1 VGRPVGDKQE
11 IGMRIGLGLEMNGTI
26 DEVVARARVLASTGV
41 ATLWS
46 SQIFG
51 WDTLTVLAVVGREV
65 PGVDLGTAVIPV
77 HPRHPMMLA
86 EQALTVQGASG
97 GRLVLGI
104 GLSHQVVV
112 EGAWGHSFDK
122 PARYMHEYLSVL
134 VPLLHGEQVSFNGE
148 VIRTN
153 TFGPL
158 DIAPTP
164 PPPVLVAALGPTMLR
179 HAGTQA
185 DGTVLWMVG
194 PTTVAEHIVPTIT
207 AEASGAG
214 RPPPQVVVTLP
225 VCVTNDPDAARA
237 RADRIFAMYGQL
249 PSYRAMLDREGAA
262 GPADVAVVGTEEE
275 VTAQIRRFADAGAT
289 EFSGALY
296 GTPEELERSRTLLGS
311 LAQAS
316 AG

>member
-1 VGRPVGDKQE
+1 
-11 IGMRIGLGLEMNGTI
+11 MRIGLGLEMNGTI
-26 DEVVARARVLASTGV
+26 DEIVARARLLASTGV
-41 ATLWS
+41 VSLWS

-51 WDTLTVLAVVGREV
+51 WDTLTVLAIVGREV

-86 EQALTVQGASG
+86 EQALTVQAAIG

-112 EGAWGHSFDK
+112 EGAWGCSFAK
-122 PARYMHEYLSVL
+122 PARYMREYLSVL

-158 DIAPTP
+158 DVAPTT

-179 HAGTQA
+179 QAGAQA
-185 DGTVLWMVG
+185 DGTVTWMVG
-194 PTTVAEHIVPTIT
+194 PNTVAQHIVPTI
-207 AEASGAG
+207 AAAASDAG

-225 VCVTNDPDAARA
+225 VCVTDDPAAARS
-237 RADRIFAMYGQL
+237 RADKIFAMYGQL
-249 PSYRAMLDREGAA
+249 RSYRAMLDREGAA
-262 GPADVAVVGTEEE
+262 GPAQVAVVGNEEE
-275 VTAQIRRFADAGAT
+275 VTAQIRRFAEGGAT
-289 EFSGALY
+289 EFSGAVY
-296 GTPEELERSRTLLGS
+296 GTPDEADRSRALLGS
-311 LAQAS
+311 LATAATGRHS
-316 AG
+316 V